1 MSKKLFISS
10 EDGNHYVAVR
20 SRLEDALKYFKN
32 YLKAEQ
38 DSYIIYENVHKSGG
52 SADYAY
58 GNPKLVPSL
67 DREKMKDKFIKK
79 MSGVSRIIDKYKKEG
94 KLDENDLKILKYETT
109 EGFLGRERRYLE
121 KFEDNLSRAKD
132 RTSHEKKYDEVINRQ
147 SLDKLKDEVYEIL
160 RERGL

>member
-38 DSYIIYENVHKSGG
+38 NSYIVYENVYKSGG
-52 SADYAY
+52 SYDDIFKSPNHMSRLEA
-58 GNPKLVPSL
+58 
-67 DREKMKDKFIKK
+67 EKIRDKAIKK
-79 MSGVSRIIDKYKKEG
+79 MDGVNRIIDKYKKDG

-109 EGFLGRERRYLE
+109 EGYLGREKRYLE
-121 KFEDNLSRAKD
+121 KFEDNISKVINSD
-132 RTSHEKKYDEVINRQ
+132 PHMKKYKEVLQRQ
-147 SLDKLKDEVYEIL
+147 KNETNEIL
-160 RERGL
+160 KKLGIE